1 MCPEPASAKFVFP
14 CLFKQTS
21 RVRYRFPCRLFA
33 KCPIIFS
40 STRTICYMVRRETQ
54 RCCFKALF
62 PRGHF
67 TTSHLPGSQVSAPKF
82 SLCLPVPFT
91 RLLLVVLALQTKKTL
106 VVLALQTK
114 KTVSLQLQMQ
124 REGGQSRRVRT
135 ACLFPPLLP
144 LPVPPQPRHP
154 GEQGPPHRADQAI
167 QSEANSVYGMQN
179 K

>member
-1 MCPEPASAKFVFP
+1 MYPEPSSANLVFP
-14 CLFKQTS
+14 RLFKQTS

-54 RCCFKALF
+54 RCCFKVFF

-91 RLLLVVLALQTKKTL
+91 RLLLVVLALQTKKT
-106 VVLALQTK
+106 
-114 KTVSLQLQMQ
+114 VSLQMQMQ

-167 QSEANSVYGMQN
+167 QSEANGVKGMQN